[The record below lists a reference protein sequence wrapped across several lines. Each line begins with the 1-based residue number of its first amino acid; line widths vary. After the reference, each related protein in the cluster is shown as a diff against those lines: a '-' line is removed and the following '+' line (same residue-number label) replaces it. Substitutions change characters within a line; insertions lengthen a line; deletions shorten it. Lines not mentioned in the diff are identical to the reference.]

1 MAHWLCSKFENNV
14 AQKMQSV
21 SDEQHGICYMELFVL
36 FLIVANTKNFPTE
49 AIAISFVLAV
59 NN

>member
-1 MAHWLCSKFENNV
+1 
-14 AQKMQSV
+14 MQSV